1 MIKLGN
7 INIDDMNRIQLVA
20 IRVNSED
27 DGIFT
32 FSLKYRVAYKDGK
45 IEEIEFPRV
54 TNPFYTHY
62 IAIHQEPWDDKH
74 IETLSQ
80 CTLKMADDKEKG
92 IKYCIAQKIIK
103 EADPVEMTM
112 DEIEAALGKRV
123 KIVNKG
129 DKK

>member
-1 MIKLGN
+1 MIDTKDIDTIKLVG
-7 INIDDMNRIQLVA
+7 V
-20 IRVNSED
+20 RVNSED
-27 DGIFT
+27 DGVFT

-54 TNPFYTHY
+54 TNPFYEHS
-62 IAIHQEPWDDKH
+62 IEIHQEPWLQKY
-74 IETLSQ
+74 IETKPQSI
-80 CTLKMADDKEKG
+80 LKSVWDDNIG
-92 IKYCIAQKIIK
+92 YSIIIQKVIK

-112 DEIEAALGKRV
+112 DEIETALGKRV